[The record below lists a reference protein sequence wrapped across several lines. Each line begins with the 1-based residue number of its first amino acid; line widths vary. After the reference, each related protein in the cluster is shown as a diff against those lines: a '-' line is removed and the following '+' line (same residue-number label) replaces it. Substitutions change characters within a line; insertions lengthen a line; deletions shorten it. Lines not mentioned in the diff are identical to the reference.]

1 MTNMPKTEKIATYSG
16 SEGKTR
22 IRMDIEILSE
32 AEKMQDVPNSPIVLS
47 MAHGAEEGNFT
58 HGEDGTNDISFH
70 ERISPRKNEGE

>member
-22 IRMDIEILSE
+22 IRMDFEILRE

-47 MAHGAEEGNFT
+47 MAH
-58 HGEDGTNDISFH
+58 
-70 ERISPRKNEGE
+70 